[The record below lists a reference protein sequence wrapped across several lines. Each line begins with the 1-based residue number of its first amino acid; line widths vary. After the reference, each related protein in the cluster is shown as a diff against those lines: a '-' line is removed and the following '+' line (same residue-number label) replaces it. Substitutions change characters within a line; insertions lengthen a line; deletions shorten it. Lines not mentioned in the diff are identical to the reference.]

1 MADTI
6 LVVDDSEDVALISA
20 RMLSQRGFAV
30 STASDGQ
37 EALAMV
43 RRQLPTCILL
53 DVMMPRMSGLQVLEA
68 LKADPATANIP
79 VIMVT
84 ARTGDE
90 DVLSGYQQGADYY
103 ITKPFTA
110 DELLYGVNLVLGRQP
125 SAASGTRPAS

>member
-6 LVVDDSEDVALISA
+6 LVVDDSEDIALISA

-30 STASDGQ
+30 STALDGR

-43 RRQLPTCILL
+43 VRQRPSCILL
-53 DVMMPRMSGLQVLEA
+53 DVMMPRMSGLQVLEV
-68 LKADPATANIP
+68 LKADPATSSIP

-90 DVLSGYQQGADYY
+90 DVLNGYQQGADYY

-110 DELLYGVNLVLGRQP
+110 DELLYGVNLVLGRN
-125 SAASGTRPAS
+125 SGPGPRPD

>member
-6 LVVDDSEDVALISA
+6 LVVDDSPDIALITA
-20 RMLSQRGFAV
+20 RMLTQRGFAV
-30 STASDGQ
+30 MTAREGG

-43 RRQLPTCILL
+43 ARQRPSCVLL
-53 DVMMPRMSGLQVLEA
+53 DVMMPGMSGLDVLRA
-68 LKADPATANIP
+68 LKGDPHTSTIP

-84 ARTGDE
+84 AKTTDD

-110 DELLYGVNLVLGRQP
+110 DELVYGVSLVLGQQAAQP
-125 SAASGTRPAS
+125 APRAT

>member
-30 STASDGQ
+30 STASDGR

-43 RRQLPTCILL
+43 ARQRPSCILL

-68 LKADPATANIP
+68 LKADPTTANIP

-90 DVLSGYQQGADYY
+90 DVLHGYQQGADYY

-125 SAASGTRPAS
+125 SEASGTRSTS